1 MNGPDLSQAWI
12 HGGHTLV
19 DDGLLP
25 IGGVMADQI
34 RAYPWHT
41 TSLGPIETWPAS
53 LLTTLRIVLASKQ
66 TMCFWWGRELISFH
80 NDTYIPILGQRA
92 DRALGRPF
100 TEVWADVWDGVLPF
114 VQEAL
119 AGRST
124 WMEDL
129 PLVMTRNGYE
139 EETWWTFSYSPLYDD
154 HGAVAGLLNI
164 VTETTKSVKDRMA
177 LSASYIRASEHLKE
191 RERYEDELRL
201 LNGELAHRMKNT
213 LAMTTSI
220 VSQTLKD
227 VPFADDVR
235 RGILGRITALSKAQD
250 LLTATSWAAA
260 DLRTVIDLAL
270 APHVDHPERFR
281 LTGENLELTTQR
293 ALSLALSVHEL
304 ATNAIKYGALREP
317 AGRVGISWTVVGDTF
332 SFEWKEEFGPDISV
346 PAKTG
351 FGSRILRYAT
361 PAAFSGQADLHF
373 ETDGLRYALNGRLS
387 DRG

>member
-1 MNGPDLSQAWI
+1 MKRPDLSQAWI
-12 HGGHTLV
+12 HGGHTLAG
-19 DDGLLP
+19 DGLLD
-25 IGGVMADQI
+25 IGGTVAEQI
-34 RAYPWHT
+34 RDFPWHT
-41 TSLGPIETWPAS
+41 TSLGPIDTWPQS
-53 LLTTLRIVLASKQ
+53 LRTTLRIVLSSKQ
-66 TMCFWWGRELISFH
+66 TMCFWWGRDLVSFH
-80 NDTYIPILGQRA
+80 NDAYLPILGKRV

-100 TEVWADVWDGVLPF
+100 TEVWEDVWEGVLPF

-129 PLVMTRNGYE
+129 PLVMRRNGYD

-154 HGAVAGLLNI
+154 NGAVAGLLNI
-164 VTETTKSVKDRMA
+164 VTETTKAVLDRQA
-177 LSASYIRASEHLKE
+177 LSTSYAKASEHLKE
-191 RERYEDELRL
+191 RERFEDELRL

-227 VPFADDVR
+227 VPFAEDVR

-260 DLRTVIDLAL
+260 DLKTIIGMAL
-270 APHVDHPERFR
+270 APHVDHPERFEIS
-281 LTGENLELTTQR
+281 GDSMELTTQR

-304 ATNAIKYGALREP
+304 ATNAVKYGALSEP
-317 AGRVGISWTVVGDTF
+317 AGRVGISWSVVEDGF
-332 SFEWKEEFGPDISV
+332 VFEWKEQAGPGVSEPV
-346 PAKTG
+346 KTG

-361 PAAFSGQADLHF
+361 PAAFSGHADIRF
-373 ETDGLRYALNGRLS
+373 EPDGLRYTLNGKLT